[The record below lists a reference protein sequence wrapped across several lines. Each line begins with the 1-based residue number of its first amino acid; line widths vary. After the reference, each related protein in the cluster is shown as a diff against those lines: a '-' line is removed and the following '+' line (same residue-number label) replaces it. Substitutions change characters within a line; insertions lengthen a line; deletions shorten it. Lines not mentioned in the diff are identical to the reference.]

1 MNNQQTLETYI
12 MKNNLASYTH
22 LRIVRDNMTHE
33 QYIQALIRIAD
44 YTEELDDETGIKEEL
59 DTTIMGSYPVTKT
72 SDERVEYLRTEF
84 IKRGH
89 ETEESLQR
97 FDKHRKQPR
106 LYRELMEEL
115 ARYFDQRIALGLPIR
130 EQSLIQGTYDTHIM
144 LL

>member
-1 MNNQQTLETYI
+1 MNKQQTLETYI
-12 MKNNLASYTH
+12 MNNKLADYTQ
-22 LRIVRDNMTHE
+22 LRIVGENKTHE
-33 QYIQALIRIAD
+33 QYIQALIRLAD
-44 YTEELDDETGIKEEL
+44 YTEELDDESGIQDEP

-89 ETEESLQR
+89 ETEESLRR
-97 FDKHRKQPR
+97 FDKHQKHIR
-106 LYRELMEEL
+106 LNRELMEEL
-115 ARYFDQRIALGLPIR
+115 ARYFDQQTALGLPIR